1 MSNLVHRLTDVIGT
15 AANTTPGDYWCS
27 DAMARDAAHAVLN
40 EWPNLG
46 ANMAEDASPLLTSLR
61 KQREGYM
68 KDLQATALNQQR
80 LQGAIAALDR
90 AIEGATPETKDA
102 AA

>member
-1 MSNLVHRLTDVIGT
+1 MS
-15 AANTTPGDYWCS
+15 
-27 DAMARDAAHAVLN
+27 
-40 EWPNLG
+40 
-46 ANMAEDASPLLTSLR
+46 EDASPLLTSLR

-68 KDLQATALNQQR
+68 KDLQASAQNMQR

-90 AIEGATPETKDA
+90 AIEGALPAETKDA

>member
-1 MSNLVHRLTDVIGT
+1 MS
-15 AANTTPGDYWCS
+15 
-27 DAMARDAAHAVLN
+27 
-40 EWPNLG
+40 
-46 ANMAEDASPLLTSLR
+46 EDASPLLTSLR

-68 KDLQATALNQQR
+68 KDLQASAQNMQR

-90 AIEGATPETKDA
+90 AIEGASPAETKDA

>member
-1 MSNLVHRLTDVIGT
+1 M
-15 AANTTPGDYWCS
+15 C
-27 DAMARDAAHAVLN
+27 
-40 EWPNLG
+40 
-46 ANMAEDASPLLTSLR
+46 EDASPLLTSLR

-68 KDLQATALNQQR
+68 KDLQASAQNMQR

-90 AIEGATPETKDA
+90 AIEGATPEVKDA